1 MNDDRTVHGRTA
13 QGQEIARYDR
23 AGAWYLEGGGGPD
36 DPKPVRTRVS
46 VAIAAQK
53 AWIGVAYLGKPGGVQ
68 FDAKVRRLRE
78 QYKR

>member
-1 MNDDRTVHGRTA
+1 MSDRTVHGRTA

-23 AGAWYLEGGGGPD
+23 AGAWYIEGEGAP
-36 DPKPVRTRVS
+36 RTRVS
-46 VAIAAQK
+46 VAMAAQK

-78 QYKR
+78 EYKR